1 MNLKEYIEKENLIL
15 PDYSNLNIVDLVST
29 LYSRYGVDIKNN
41 ENIKKLDK
49 IIPNKKHTVLIL
61 IDGMG
66 SNLASLLD
74 DNSLLKN
81 NKIDDMLTVSPS
93 STACVLTS
101 LATAKYPSEHGI
113 IGWYNYNRKFDI
125 TYLPLLFIDRKNNKS
140 LSEYNIKSSDIF
152 IKESKLN
159 NLKVKTNVLYH
170 ENICN
175 STYSNYVANNR
186 TAYKSIEDA
195 FDKIIDIIS
204 INNETFTYLY
214 ISDIDD
220 LEHDNGYNHPKVIE
234 KLTYI
239 DSQIKRLENIKDV
252 TTIITADHGQ
262 TNVKNDIIMDFNKY
276 NKYFYA
282 YPGIDYGMVTY
293 YVKKGMEK
301 EFETEFNNN
310 YQNQLF
316 LFKTEEFI
324 DLNIFGPNNN
334 NIISNLGEY
343 ISLCNQ
349 DSYLVNDVNI
359 EEYVGK
365 TKGNH
370 SGLTKDEMIIPLIV
384 I

>member
-29 LYSRYGVDIKNN
+29 LYSRYGVDIKKN

-49 IIPNKKHTVLIL
+49 IIPNKNHTVLIL

-66 SNLASLLD
+66 SNLVSLLD
-74 DNSLLKN
+74 DNSLIKN

-159 NLKVKTNVLYH
+159 NLKVKTTVLYH